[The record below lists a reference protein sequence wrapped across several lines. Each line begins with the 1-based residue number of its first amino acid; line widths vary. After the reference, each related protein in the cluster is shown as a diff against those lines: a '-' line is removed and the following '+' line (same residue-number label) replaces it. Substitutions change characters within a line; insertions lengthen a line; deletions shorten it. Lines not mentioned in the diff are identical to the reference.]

1 MPGAHRRVRC
11 SLYIRLAGGMLPATP
26 PAQHPMDALTLRPR
40 TASEIADAAFNLFR
54 SNAKLLLVIAAVM
67 YIPITVVNVV
77 FMPPQSDLTGG
88 AFTARYILA
97 IIGLFWSGLISGALA
112 YAASARYLGTDT
124 SAGEAITAAFKRTF
138 RLGVGMVLRWM
149 LVGAGV
155 ILLFVG
161 SVYAFIFSF
170 AMIQAMILENLG
182 INAAWTR
189 SRELVRDN
197 KKHVFATLL
206 IAYIVLFVVFIAV
219 VLIGAP
225 VFLTNE
231 RILQVVQSA
240 ASVLIFPFVVCAETL
255 LYYDLRIRK
264 EGFDIEH
271 LAGRMEPAAAG
282 IA

>member
-1 MPGAHRRVRC
+1 
-11 SLYIRLAGGMLPATP
+11 
-26 PAQHPMDALTLRPR
+26 MDALTLRPR

-67 YIPITVVNVV
+67 YIPITIVNVI

-88 AFTARYILA
+88 AFTVRYILA
-97 IIGLFWSGLISGALA
+97 VIGLFWSGLISGALA
-112 YAASARYLGTDT
+112 YAASARYLGADT
-124 SAGEAITAAFKRTF
+124 SAGEAITAAFTRIF
-138 RLGVGMVLRWM
+138 RLGVGMILRWM

-170 AMIQAMILENLG
+170 AMVQAMILENLG

-271 LAGRMEPAAAG
+271 LAGRMEPATTRMA
-282 IA
+282 